1 MTGGGANWRT
11 EHINE
16 FDDTIRAVAE
26 NLRLGAAG
34 QGGAGLGWAGLRL
47 GLIWL
52 GFGGA
57 PLFWWM

>member
-26 NLRLGAAG
+26 NLGLGAAG
-34 QGGAGLGWAGLRL
+34 LGVAGLRL

-52 GFGGA
+52 GFGA
-57 PLFWWM
+57 PRFARGLDK